1 MQRTNAN
8 YKQETIAL
16 TELKEFMDDYQ
27 EGDVTAI
34 LADFSFRPHKQ
45 RGFIA
50 TSEFENGFGMSVLPE
65 NDNVT
70 YEVAILR
77 NGMLDYRTGITEDV
91 LRFQSVDNVHR
102 IAMKVRNL
110 PEGYRVDLQ

>member
-1 MQRTNAN
+1 MQRTDLN
-8 YKQETIAL
+8 YKQQAIAL

-65 NDNVT
+65 TDNVT

-102 IAMKVRNL
+102 IAMRVRNL
-110 PEGYRVDLQ
+110 PKGYRVDLQ